1 MAGCSNKGMTA
12 VLALSLV
19 VQGCASPGKEV
30 TQTVRVET
38 PGCTQASCELSN
50 DLGSWSLARTPGFVT
65 VTASRQPLTV
75 SCRAEHGGLG
85 SSAMPSSL
93 ESTSGAGAVAG
104 GVAGGAAMG
113 AVFGAAALSF
123 IPLLGVIVVVSGVAT
138 GAVAGSAAE
147 ASQRPLR
154 YPDLISVPMDCTPR
168 PALVAGGVL
177 GLRVRSLTTEECREA
192 GCGEG
197 GAVLL
202 ISVAEGGAAAAAG
215 LRSGDLILAA
225 GGRNVGDAAALHEL
239 LKSVPPGTP
248 LPLRL
253 WRNGQAIELSVIRPE
268 AAP

>member
-1 MAGCSNKGMTA
+1 MTTL
-12 VLALSLV
+12 LALSLV

-30 TQTVRVET
+30 TQTLWVET
-38 PGCTQASCELSN
+38 PGCEQVSCELSN
-50 DLGSWSLARTPGFVT
+50 DLGSWSLARTPGAVT
-65 VTASRQPLTV
+65 VTTSHQPLTV
-75 SCRAEHGGLG
+75 SCRAKHGGLG
-85 SSAMPSSL
+85 VGALPSSL

-113 AVFGAAALSF
+113 AAFGAAALSF
-123 IPLLGVIVVVSGVAT
+123 IPLLGAIVVVTGVAT
-138 GAVAGSAAE
+138 GAVAGGAAE
-147 ASQRPLR
+147 TSQSPLR
-154 YPDLISVPMDCTPR
+154 YPELISVPMDCTPR
-168 PALVAGGVL
+168 PAVVAGGAL
-177 GLRVRSLTTEECREA
+177 GLRVRGLTQAECREA
-192 GCGEG
+192 GFSER

-225 GGRNVGDAAALHEL
+225 GGHDVGDAAALHEL

-253 WRNGQAIELSVIRPE
+253 WRNGQPIELSVTRPE